1 MKKRVFIVVAVML
14 MLVLAGCEGSSF
26 GLVVNDDNTM
36 VITAE
41 NSGDGDAASG
51 VLTVGENESL
61 KTEPDLS
68 DEGTIRLDIYEGE
81 LPMDADLTEDDLG
94 DPIASV
100 MLAGQDAGGIDL
112 EAGDYTIVANVEGKV
127 SGTANV
133 SVVPRS

>member
-26 GLVVNDDNTM
+26 GLEVNDDNTM

-81 LPMDADLTEDDLG
+81 LPEDADLTEDDLG

-100 MLAGQDAGGIDL
+100 MLAGQDPGGIDL
-112 EAGDYTIVANVEGKV
+112 EPGDYTIVANVEGKV